1 MKGTGGV
8 KVRKSSATCVVI
20 LLILL
25 TGCVS
30 ETFRNYVNGAESALD
45 GDDITSSDDEM
56 VLDKTEADI
65 TNESECLYVQPTQTP
80 RVRINWEHIE
90 ISYDDQKPIIINNH
104 YMVPL
109 HIVME
114 ALGFLVEWEEETQT
128 ITLTNQWRTVSIEIG
143 NYYMSINNNVVSL
156 NAPVVVINN
165 HLMIP
170 ICAIS
175 QATGNEVQWDGR
187 THTID
192 IFVFI
197 NMTLEQLREMPRT
210 ISPPIQ
216 TSIDGIEL
224 GLPPEKLVSLL
235 DTNSIELIVS
245 MEYQDWETIYAHVEN
260 PVRDGRIYNI
270 YDEFSFFFVTED
282 IIFNYSDDG
291 LMEFMH
297 VLSTHHRT
305 SADISIGN
313 SRSKVIDA
321 HGDSYAISPFF
332 SNTIEYFDGQ
342 NYLFF
347 SFDFNENVESWG
359 IGQISIFE
367 LHAESHL

>member
-1 MKGTGGV
+1 
-8 KVRKSSATCVVI
+8 
-20 LLILL
+20 
-25 TGCVS
+25 
-30 ETFRNYVNGAESALD
+30 
-45 GDDITSSDDEM
+45 
-56 VLDKTEADI
+56 
-65 TNESECLYVQPTQTP
+65 
-80 RVRINWEHIE
+80 
-90 ISYDDQKPIIINNH
+90 
-104 YMVPL
+104 
-109 HIVME
+109 
-114 ALGFLVEWEEETQT
+114 
-128 ITLTNQWRTVSIEIG
+128 
-143 NYYMSINNNVVSL
+143 
-156 NAPVVVINN
+156 
-165 HLMIP
+165 MIP